1 MNMEN
6 PNKKRK
12 ALPKMKGQVG
22 ESRAKIIEKHYD
34 WGLYVYKKANGK
46 WFTDGHGSVLNIESM
61 KGDIM
66 QISKLKEAAKY
77 YGDEGDGTCVF
88 VPGLTRI
95 SEEEYSEQK
104 DRMRQGL
111 IPNLNDLGAIADAQK
126 TLKTHGRDAYE
137 SD

>member
-1 MNMEN
+1 MVMNQEN

-22 ESRAKIIEKHYD
+22 ESRARIIEKNYD

-46 WFTDGHGSVLNIESM
+46 WFTDGTGSVLNIPSM
-61 KGDIM
+61 KGDI
-66 QISKLKEAAKY
+66 SKMSELKIAAKH

-104 DRMRQGL
+104 QRMAEGL
-111 IPNLNDLGAIADAQK
+111 IPSMNDLGAVQAAKDTIAK
-126 TLKTHGRDAYE
+126 YG
-137 SD
+137 SDD